1 LRVLIVDDH
10 EVVRRGVRSLLSSN
24 DRFEICGEAF
34 DGRDAIEKAR
44 QLRPDVI
51 ILDISMPNLNG
62 LEATREIRRFLPEV
76 PILIMSQHDVP
87 EMMKQALHAGAT
99 AYIVK
104 SAITTELL
112 AALERVREKEIPPG
126 LVFGSA
132 HANLNVQEL
141 LNEKTAALDRA
152 TKELEMAVTHL
163 DMVAS
168 HAAVA
173 VTRCSR
179 DLRYLWVNPGYAEW
193 LQLPISEIVGQP
205 IKDVLGPEVF
215 ESLSPHFERVLKGE
229 RVAYEQE
236 VPYKRIGRR
245 WISAIYTPAL
255 DNTGMPDGWVAV
267 VLDMTERH
275 EMEQTLRDSKARLD
289 EEAKSFRKLYELSS
303 RLWATRDLEQGLKL
317 MLDAAIQLLAADKGN
332 VQLLDKNRNV
342 LTIVAQEGF
351 DQAFLEFF
359 REVSAEDGCVCGR
372 ALRNRQTVIV
382 PDVQADEVFAPYR
395 EAARLAGY
403 RAVTSM
409 PLFASDG
416 TVVGI
421 LSTHFR
427 SVHVPNDDSL
437 RRLELYARQAGDFI
451 ARCNSQTELEKKVDR
466 RTTELWELSGSLLK
480 AQDQERRRF
489 ARELHDGVGQL
500 LAATSMN
507 IARVSQEKDK
517 LSPAAARC
525 LEENVEIMRQAIEE
539 TRTVSY
545 LLHPPLL
552 EESGLDSALNEYVR
566 GFGERSKIAVTL
578 NLPEDFERLPNDYE
592 LSMFRVVQE
601 CLTNIHRHSG
611 AKSAVIVLRCT
622 PDHVVLEVS
631 DDGHGF
637 EAAGGEVNGVGLR
650 GMRERLRQIGG
661 SLQVSSSERGTLVQ
675 AVLPVGKRRAKEVH
689 ATHA

>member
-10 EVVRRGVRSLLSSN
+10 EVVRRGVRSLLASN

-289 EEAKSFRKLYELSS
+289 EEAKSFRKLYELS
-303 RLWATRDLEQGLKL
+303 
-317 MLDAAIQLLAADKGN
+317 
-332 VQLLDKNRNV
+332 
-342 LTIVAQEGF
+342 
-351 DQAFLEFF
+351 
-359 REVSAEDGCVCGR
+359 
-372 ALRNRQTVIV
+372 
-382 PDVQADEVFAPYR
+382 
-395 EAARLAGY
+395 
-403 RAVTSM
+403 
-409 PLFASDG
+409 
-416 TVVGI
+416 
-421 LSTHFR
+421 
-427 SVHVPNDDSL
+427 
-437 RRLELYARQAGDFI
+437 
-451 ARCNSQTELEKKVDR
+451 
-466 RTTELWELSGSLLK
+466 
-480 AQDQERRRF
+480 
-489 ARELHDGVGQL
+489 
-500 LAATSMN
+500 
-507 IARVSQEKDK
+507 
-517 LSPAAARC
+517 
-525 LEENVEIMRQAIEE
+525 
-539 TRTVSY
+539 
-545 LLHPPLL
+545 
-552 EESGLDSALNEYVR
+552 
-566 GFGERSKIAVTL
+566 
-578 NLPEDFERLPNDYE
+578 
-592 LSMFRVVQE
+592 
-601 CLTNIHRHSG
+601 
-611 AKSAVIVLRCT
+611 
-622 PDHVVLEVS
+622 
-631 DDGHGF
+631 
-637 EAAGGEVNGVGLR
+637 
-650 GMRERLRQIGG
+650 
-661 SLQVSSSERGTLVQ
+661 
-675 AVLPVGKRRAKEVH
+675 
-689 ATHA
+689 